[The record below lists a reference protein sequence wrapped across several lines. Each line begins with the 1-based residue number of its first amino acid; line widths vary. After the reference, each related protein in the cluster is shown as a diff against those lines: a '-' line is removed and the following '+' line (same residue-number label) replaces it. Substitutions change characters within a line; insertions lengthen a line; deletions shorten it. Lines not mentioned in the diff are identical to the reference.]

1 MLAAI
6 YADPVM
12 VKSMSFSFVPYLLAR
27 DGVLYLSMGVN
38 VFWTILAT
46 GIGVSVFRKRE
57 IHC

>member
-1 MLAAI
+1 
-6 YADPVM
+6 M